1 MLHDLDTL
9 NLIKVGLDLPVSSL
23 SNGRTFLKEV
33 AYVGTFGHY
42 DQVTG
47 KLIRSYDITKEVLDH
62 WRDSVKEQVR
72 DGISIPIQGTH
83 KDTENV
89 DEASGL
95 VLDASTGLDSKG
107 RYGLFFVC
115 EFSTEDK
122 AADLSKVADVS
133 IYQPASY
140 VPGSGKVY
148 ARPIRHLMLT
158 LKPVI
163 HGLDKFVALS
173 ITTEEP
179 SSMNVLKSLA
189 TSLGVTVAE
198 TATEEE
204 ISAAISAEFSAVKA
218 LAKPIE
224 QSGGSIVPAA
234 VRSMVT
240 KTRGLSLDKLVA
252 EQKITPAMKTKLSES
267 FASKDVVA
275 LSADGADV
283 EDPVF
288 DGVVLALSMLPSA
301 AILGKQLPNNG
312 DPTPKSEESE
322 VTPLTLAKAKA
333 EALAKKS

>member
-1 MLHDLDTL
+1 MLHDLDTV
-9 NLIKVGLDLPVSSL
+9 NLIKTGLDLPVSSL

-33 AYVGTFGHY
+33 AYVGNFGHY

-47 KLIRSYDITKEVLDH
+47 KLKRGYPITKETLDH
-62 WRDSVKEQVR
+62 WRDSVKEQIR
-72 DGISIPIQGTH
+72 DGIAIPIQGTH

-89 DEASGL
+89 EEASGL
-95 VLDASTGLDSKG
+95 VIDATTGTDSKG
-107 RYGLFFVC
+107 RYALFFVC
-115 EFSTEDK
+115 EFATEEK
-122 AADLSKVADVS
+122 AAELSKVADVS

-158 LKPVI
+158 LKPVV

-173 ITTEEP
+173 ITTEDTEN
-179 SSMNVLKSLA
+179 MNALLALA

-198 TATEEE
+198 SATEEE
-204 ISAAISAEFSAVKA
+204 ISNAISAEFAAVKA

-224 QSGGSIVPAA
+224 QSVGSVIPAA

-252 EQKITPAMKTKLSES
+252 EQKITPAMKVELSKS

-288 DGVVLALSMLPSA
+288 DGVVVALSMLPSTN
-301 AILGKQLPNNG
+301 ILGKTLPNVG
-312 DPTPKSEESE
+312 DPGHTESTE

-333 EALAKKS
+333 EALAKS